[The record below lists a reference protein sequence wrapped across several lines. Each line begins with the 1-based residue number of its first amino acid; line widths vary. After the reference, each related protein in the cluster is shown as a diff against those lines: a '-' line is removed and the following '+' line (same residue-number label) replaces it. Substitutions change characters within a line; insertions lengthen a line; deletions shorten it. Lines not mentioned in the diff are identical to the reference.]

1 MSDNF
6 LWTYPILMKF
16 KLKHKYIKKM
26 IFAKFE
32 LHWTLIERIVLE
44 PVFSEMLKKE
54 IETSNRDKF
63 PFSLKQEYLNQ

>member
-1 MSDNF
+1 
-6 LWTYPILMKF
+6 
-16 KLKHKYIKKM
+16 M